1 MVVFDPLA
9 VLLLI
14 AANMSM
20 ANRSG
25 RPIIKDGEV
34 VGLTP
39 SDIPVFTDTVK
50 SEEEFFDKVKESSK
64 KLDKDKVEIE
74 KENITEIEEPVEESI
89 IIDEASGES
98 IPPISKGKRGFPVRK
113 TKAEDISKYDEA
125 AELAFKEKKE
135 LDGGKF

>member
-1 MVVFDPLA
+1 
-9 VLLLI
+9 
-14 AANMSM
+14 M
-20 ANRSG
+20 AKRG
-25 RPIIKDGEV
+25 GKPIIKDGEV

-50 SEEEFFDKVKESSK
+50 SEEQFFDKVKESSK

-74 KENITEIEEPVEESI
+74 KENITEIEERVEEPI

-98 IPPISKGKRGFPVRK
+98 IPPISKSKRGFPVRK
-113 TKAEDISKYDEA
+113 SKTEDISKYDEA